1 MNEINSQIL
10 KVIKEEVLLCLKED
24 DFLISI
30 IRKTGEENQYN
41 VKNYR
46 RGWTID
52 ECNVILKEANKSLE
66 TPQHTEEFTGQGKQR
81 VFTIPMEVKPE

>member
-1 MNEINSQIL
+1 MNKLNSQIL

-52 ECNVILKEANKSLE
+52 ECNVILKEANKSLQK
-66 TPQHTEEFTGQGKQR
+66 PQYTEEFTEQGKKR